1 MNRSDT
7 TKRVKH
13 KNMQRRNR
21 LSWTFAFSFI
31 ALISMADE
39 GMWLPQLLNAMNIK
53 DMKKNG
59 CKLTAEQI
67 YSINKSSLKDAIV
80 QFGGGCTA
88 EVISSEGLILTNHH
102 CGYSSIAYHSTV
114 QNDYLTNGF
123 VAMNKQQ
130 ELYTPNLTAT
140 IINRIEDVTAKV
152 LNGITSTTTDVK
164 KDSIIKANIKA
175 IEKAAVEG
183 THYEAFVRPFFY
195 GNDYYLFVTEVFK
208 DIRMVFAPPSSIG
221 KFGGETDNWMWPRH
235 NADFSVFRIYANKDN
250 KPAEFSN
257 DNVPYKPKHVIPIS
271 LKGYKEGDFT
281 MVYGFPGRT
290 QEYLTSYAVDMIMN
304 ESDPLKVSLRE
315 KRLAIYEADMRS
327 NDTIRIAYA
336 NKYASV
342 ANYYKKWMGEMLG
355 LKKYDALSKKQAF
368 EQQFNDALNQS
379 PDLKTKYANL
389 LPQLKEIYKDYRL
402 LNRQMDYYSEC
413 LLAIDV
419 LNIARGYSNL
429 FAELKKKQKGTANT
443 FDKNLA
449 DLKKSLSFKNYNRS
463 TDMKICEAMLGEYI
477 RSVKHEDRPAVLD
490 SMITAQGNDA
500 HRLTE
505 FLYSNTT
512 FSEKNKI
519 ELMLNDLEKY
529 PQLYERDPVYYLA
542 TSIVKHYS
550 KNIIP
555 QFQSDDFEIN
565 ELQKQYVT
573 AQKELIKTKKF
584 YPDANSTLR
593 VAYGKVSSY
602 KPRDGVN
609 YEYYTTI
616 DGIMEKYKAG
626 DEEFN
631 LPPKLIDLYKSK
643 DYGQYA
649 DASGSLHVAFTGSNH
664 TTGGNSGSPVFNGKG
679 ELIGTNFDRN
689 WEGTM
694 SDIMYNPAQCRN
706 IALDVR
712 YTLFIIDKFGGA
724 GYLLN
729 EMKIMK

>member
-1 MNRSDT
+1 MKNRSHSLLT
-7 TKRVKH
+7 
-13 KNMQRRNR
+13 
-21 LSWTFAFSFI
+21 FSFCFLTLI
-31 ALISMADE
+31 ACADE

-114 QNDYLTNGF
+114 QNDFLTNGF

-140 IINRIEDVTAKV
+140 IINRIEDVTDKV
-152 LNGITSTTTDVK
+152 FSGLTASTPESK
-164 KDSIIKANIKA
+164 RDSIVKANIKN
-175 IEKAAVEG
+175 IEKSAVAG
-183 THYEAFVRPFFY
+183 THYDAFVRPFFY
-195 GNDYYLFVTEVFK
+195 GNEYYLFVVETFK
-208 DIRMVFAPPSSIG
+208 DVRMVFAPPSAIG
-221 KFGGETDNWMWPRH
+221 KFGGETDNWVWPRH
-235 NADFSVFRIYANKDN
+235 NADFSVFRIYAGKDN
-250 KPAEFSN
+250 KPAEFSA

-290 QEYLTSYAVDMIMN
+290 QEYLSSYAVDMVMN

-315 KRLAIYEADMRS
+315 KRLAIYEEDMRS
-327 NDTIRIAYA
+327 SDEIRIAYA

-355 LKKYDALSKKQAF
+355 LKKYDALSKKQLF
-368 EQQFNDALNQS
+368 ETQFNNAIASTPALK
-379 PDLKTKYANL
+379 DKYGNL
-389 LPQLKEIYKDYRL
+389 LPQLKEIYVDYRQ
-402 LNRQMDYYSEC
+402 LNRQVDYYSEC
-413 LLAIDV
+413 IFAIDV
-419 LNIARGYSNL
+419 LNIAKAYGSL
-429 FAELKKKQKGTANT
+429 FAELKKKQKGMANT

-449 DLKKSLSFKNYNRS
+449 DFKKNLSFKNYNRA
-463 TDMKICEAMLGEYI
+463 TDMKVCQAMLAEYI
-477 RSVKHEDRPAVLD
+477 KGVKSEDRPVVLD
-490 SMITAQGNDA
+490 SIITAHNGDA
-500 HRLTE
+500 AKITQ
-505 FLYSNTT
+505 FLYGNTV
-512 FSEKNKI
+512 FSEKDKI
-519 ELMLNDLEKY
+519 ETMLNELEKY

-542 TSIVKHYS
+542 SSVVKHYS
-550 KNIIP
+550 ISIIP
-555 QFQSDDFEIN
+555 QYQANEAEIN
-565 ELQKQYVT
+565 ALQAQYIT
-573 AQKELIKTKKF
+573 AQKELFKSKKF

-593 VAYGKVSSY
+593 VAYGKVASY
-602 KPRDGVN
+602 SPKDAVD
-609 YEYYTTI
+609 YKYYTTI
-616 DGIMEKYKAG
+616 DGVMEKYKPK
-626 DEEFN
+626 DEEFG
-631 LPPKLIDLYKSK
+631 LPDKLIDLYKKK
-643 DYGQYA
+643 DYGAYA
-649 DASGSLHVAFTGSNH
+649 DASGQLRVAFTGSNH

-729 EMKIMK
+729 EMQLMK